1 MVLPGQMSKLGV
13 DRAGHHLCV
22 DSMEL
27 VHTITESNYLSGA
40 DKRAAKDAKAHSTHP
55 TNACDT
61 IQGVSQ
67 AFTHKSR
74 G

>member
-1 MVLPGQMSKLGV
+1 MIVLPGQVSKLGI

-22 DSMEL
+22 DCMEL
-27 VHTITESNYLSGA
+27 VHTITESNDLSGA
-40 DKRAAKDAKAHSTHP
+40 DKRAAKTQKHTHNP
-55 TNACDT
+55 KNTCDM